1 MEQVRKF
8 HDNLDTKIG
17 KSALINTIDSC
28 LSSRIEETVPVG
40 GSLEHVTLKY
50 HKIQFQ
56 PRTGIKFNIFDTWGV
71 SEGNYEG
78 TNLLNYFLDGAI
90 PENFP
95 MEKAH
100 DTRFVQETVKNSS
113 KTAQQ
118 RQIHAVIMFI
128 KADTDQNSQ
137 DSHLMRQ
144 YISNCTAKGD
154 YWLLKIMK
162 SIVGYNV
169 ILAVT
174 GVNKISPQQH
184 KQQRETIFQSFG
196 VPKSRIVFVE
206 AYFEVLLCNCSLCS
220 PNLRK
225 IKNLL
230 RKTSQLY
237 ACWKKLSRWQTT
249 FWKRKHCNRRLVLP
263 SRSRT

>member
-1 MEQVRKF
+1 LEQARQR
-8 HDNLDTKIG
+8 HNNPNSRTG

-95 MEKAH
+95 MDKAH
-100 DTRFVQETVKNSS
+100 DAAFVQETVKNSS
-113 KTAQQ
+113 KTAHQ

-154 YWLLKIMK
+154 RCLLKC
-162 SIVGYNV
+162 SSAVGYNV

-206 AYFEVLLCNCSLCS
+206 AYFEVYCVILLELIPS
-220 PNLRK
+220 LRK

-230 RKTSQLY
+230 RKISQL
-237 ACWKKLSRWQTT
+237 
-249 FWKRKHCNRRLVLP
+249 
-263 SRSRT
+263 